1 MPMRVI
7 AMKRCR
13 AMFEPPEKGERATL
27 NPNLSTRLNL
37 LFFRSGP
44 WAAGWLFLVEEG
56 ERAALNFQRKDFEIT
71 QQDQVRDPSPTNR
84 AVSIRCRMFSV
95 MSELGQ
101 KRKCRRFHATSA
113 MPRSTDIARRGDQ
126 HQRGPTPSGSP
137 GRLLDDQSGRARRLA
152 RLTSLCRGGKAIKLG
167 RVLHQNGGP
176 RRRIWRPFG

>member
-7 AMKRCR
+7 AKKRCR

-44 WAAGWLFLVEEG
+44 WAAGWLLLVEEG
-56 ERAALNFQRKDFEIT
+56 ERAALNFQRKDFEIM

-95 MSELGQ
+95 MSELGV
-101 KRKCRRFHATSA
+101 RRDKAALSSGCEPHPATAPAGSN
-113 MPRSTDIARRGDQ
+113 RSS
-126 HQRGPTPSGSP
+126 H
-137 GRLLDDQSGRARRLA
+137 
-152 RLTSLCRGGKAIKLG
+152 GGNEVAEA
-167 RVLHQNGGP
+167 
-176 RRRIWRPFG
+176 FD